1 MTKFTILSAGVILLT
16 TLATP
21 VFATAF
27 APPSRSVAPG
37 SETMTRPWSAPI
49 GHRQPA
55 VADIPGSTSLSQR
68 GLDPEDANVERA
80 IRGVCR
86 GC

>member
-1 MTKFTILSAGVILLT
+1 MTKFTMLSATAILLT

-21 VFATAF
+21 VLGMT
-27 APPSRSVAPG
+27 PPSRSSAPG
-37 SETMTRPWSAPI
+37 NETATRPWAAPV
-49 GHRQPA
+49 GHRQPG
-55 VADIPGSTSLSQR
+55 VADIPASTSLSQQS
-68 GLDPEDANVERA
+68 LDPEDATMERA

>member
-1 MTKFTILSAGVILLT
+1 MTKFTIICAGVILLT
-16 TLATP
+16 MLATP

-37 SETMTRPWSAPI
+37 SETMTRPWSAPT
-49 GHRQPA
+49 GHRQPGI
-55 VADIPGSTSLSQR
+55 ADVPASTSLSQR

>member
-1 MTKFTILSAGVILLT
+1 MTKFTILGAGVILLI

-55 VADIPGSTSLSQR
+55 VSDIPGSTSLSQR
-68 GLDPEDANVERA
+68 SLDPEDANVERA

>member
-21 VFATAF
+21 VLAMSFS
-27 APPSRSVAPG
+27 PPSRSVAPG
-37 SETMTRPWSAPI
+37 NETMTRPWSAPT

-55 VADIPGSTSLSQR
+55 VADIPASTSLSQQS
-68 GLDPEDANVERA
+68 LDPEDASVERA